1 MNIIEGKIILI
12 STSKFAQPDKMPL
25 LRLQQEGLVVIEN
38 PYNRKLEK
46 TEAIQ
51 LLNDNVVGLIAGLEQ
66 LDREVLE
73 KSKLK
78 VISRCGSG
86 LSNVDLEAAKD
97 LNIEVFNTPDAP
109 TIAVAELTVGA
120 LISLARLILPM
131 NSDMHAKKWNKR
143 TGMQIKDK
151 NIVIIGFGKIGQKV
165 GEYLKNFNAKVVAV
179 DPFLHGTINDIPL
192 VDLEYALR
200 IADIITMHC
209 SGEMPLIGKKEF
221 ALMKDGVLLLNAAR
235 GGVIIEDDLLKA
247 LDSGKVAGVW
257 LDTFKNEPYYG
268 QLCNHEKVV
277 LTPHIGSYTVET
289 RLNMELEAVENLIS
303 ALKRQYV

>member
-1 MNIIEGKIILI
+1 M
-12 STSKFAQPDKMPL
+12 
-25 LRLQQEGLVVIEN
+25 
-38 PYNRKLEK
+38 
-46 TEAIQ
+46 
-51 LLNDNVVGLIAGLEQ
+51 
-66 LDREVLE
+66 
-73 KSKLK
+73 
-78 VISRCGSG
+78 
-86 LSNVDLEAAKD
+86 DLEAAKD